1 MAKFRNGHAAA
12 LALITSSLLAFVG
25 CGGGDDDNADEDGGN
40 GGVAGQPNGSG
51 SGLPSRLPD
60 DAAEC
65 ASATGSD
72 GCFFA
77 ECCSELVTCSE
88 NADCAKT
95 FACYVSCPSADS
107 NCFASCAGSALVNG
121 GQDFAGA
128 LGCTAG
134 SSVRCGGSEP
144 GSGGGSGTGGSGG
157 RGGTGNQG
165 GSSNVGPL
173 GSATDELGWNL
184 KVSDDAL
191 TADLDADDDR
201 AVSKQV
207 TLDGGTLT
215 ATAEDGTSFKLTI
228 PEGALYV
235 PTLITLTPL
244 RSFSVA
250 AIDGDAHGV
259 RIEPDGL
266 ALMGSPT
273 LEITPPDGDTWSV
286 EEQVPLAVTG
296 ENDTVS
302 LALVDAESETLRL
315 PLTHFSSYAVLLREK
330 GLDSTLSAADIRNR
344 FAGNV
349 EERLQSAAAE
359 RLAAARRREF
369 LGETTNIDEIG
380 FGELAAEFE
389 EHVLKP
395 RIAQAGTSCAA
406 GKLAFQTL
414 LGFLRQNALL
424 GVDHVSE
431 HTIVELIPVVAEV
444 CIREEYELCRDEH
457 IITRA
462 IPTLLG
468 YMRQMELLGLG
479 MEIDGVRVPPP
490 WLLLA
495 EQNVRKCLKFEL
507 QFDSSASYVSDSP
520 GTSMSETVTA
530 RVPISYQASLVAVP
544 EDGAPPASLALGA
557 LIIGEGQPPLVS
569 TAYAVSTDEPCRTI
583 DEENP
588 EDGQLLVSFM
598 GFTPAES
605 TEEEPYISPELEDVG
620 ISIAISPNLSTYIFT
635 SRRETDS
642 GCAEVSATG
651 EELLSW
657 SSTVGGALL
666 SEATENGDGENGA
679 WLPDWEIVGGDI
691 IATKDMTIG
700 DDDGTGRGQ
709 VRMVLFHT
717 PE

>member
-1 MAKFRNGHAAA
+1 MAKFRNVHAAA
-12 LALITSSLLAFVG
+12 LCLITSSLLTVVG
-25 CGGGDDDNADEDGGN
+25 CGGGDDDTTDDDGGN
-40 GGVAGQPNGSG
+40 GGMAGQPNGQG
-51 SGLPSRLPD
+51 SGLPSRLPN

-65 ASATGSD
+65 ASASGSD

-77 ECCSELVTCSE
+77 ECCSELVTCRE
-88 NADCAKT
+88 NADCAKA
-95 FACYVSCPSADS
+95 FACYVSCPSEDS

-121 GQDFAGA
+121 GQDLAVA
-128 LGCTAG
+128 LGCSAASNT
-134 SSVRCGGSEP
+134 RCGGSEP
-144 GSGGGSGTGGSGG
+144 GSGGGSGTGGT
-157 RGGTGNQG
+157 GGTGYQG
-165 GSSNVGPL
+165 GSSNAGPL

-184 KVSDDAL
+184 KVSGDAL
-191 TADLDADDDR
+191 TADLEADEDR

-215 ATAEDGTSFKLTI
+215 ATAEDGTVFKLTI
-228 PEGALYV
+228 PEGALYA

-250 AIDGDAHGV
+250 SLDGDSHGV

-273 LEITPPDGDTWSV
+273 LEITPPAGDTWSV
-286 EEQVPLAVTG
+286 EDQVPLAVTG
-296 ENDTVS
+296 DKDTVS
-302 LALVDAESETLRL
+302 LALVDATSEILRL

-359 RLAAARRREF
+359 RLAAARLREF
-369 LGETTNIDEIG
+369 LGEPTTIEDLG
-380 FGELAAEFE
+380 FAELAAEFD

-414 LGFLRQNALL
+414 LGFMRQNELL
-424 GVDHVSE
+424 GSGNVGE
-431 HTIVELIPVVAEV
+431 HTIVELIPTVAEV

-462 IPTLLG
+462 IPALLG

-479 MEIDGVRVPPP
+479 MEVDGVRIPPP

-507 QFDSSASYVSDSP
+507 QFDSSVTYDDGA
-520 GTSMSETVTA
+520 GTTMSETVTA
-530 RVPISYQASLVAVP
+530 RVPISYQASLVGVP
-544 EDGAPPASLALGA
+544 EDGAPPATTGLGA
-557 LIIGEGQPPLVS
+557 LILGEGQPELVS
-569 TAYAVSTDEPCRTI
+569 TAYSVSTDEACRTI

-605 TEEEPYISPELEDVG
+605 TEEEPGISAELEDVG

-642 GCAEVSATG
+642 GCGEVSATG
-651 EELLSW
+651 EELVSW
-657 SSTVGGALL
+657 SSTLGGTLL

-691 IATKDMTIG
+691 IATKDMVIDTS
-700 DDDGTGRGQ
+700 DDESTARRP

-717 PE
+717 PQ